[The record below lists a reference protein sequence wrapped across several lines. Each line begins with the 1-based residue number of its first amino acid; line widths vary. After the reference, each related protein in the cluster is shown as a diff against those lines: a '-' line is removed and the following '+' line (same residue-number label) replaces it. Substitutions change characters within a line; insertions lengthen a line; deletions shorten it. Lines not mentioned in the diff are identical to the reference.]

1 MASEDEP
8 ANWTILE
15 RLRSEFLNAKG
26 DVGVYWK
33 SEADLAHYHRFF
45 AARIGWKWDDAIA
58 QAQQAGWRRQSH
70 RILDWGCGS
79 GIATLRMLDA
89 IGADGIDGID
99 GIDEVILWDYSTL
112 TCNFARNAIESAYPN
127 LSVRIAAPETLGSL
141 DDTLCL
147 ASHVLNELDIESRSR
162 LTRLFSQAN
171 QVFWV
176 EPGSY
181 DSSRLLVEARE
192 ALLDRFSPIAPCV
205 CDQPCP
211 MNTEENARH
220 WCHFFAKTPVEAFTQ
235 TDWSRF
241 ATIMEI
247 DLRSLPYSFICL
259 DARKIAA
266 TRSTEEASRIIG
278 RPRQHKGYTRIFSCD
293 VNGLNDYELQKRDN
307 KSLWKSIKKGKDG
320 SLYQWTRV
328 ESGRIQSG
336 QPFD

>member
-1 MASEDEP
+1 MDADDEP
-8 ANWTILE
+8 VDWNTLE

-26 DVGVYWK
+26 DVGIYWK

-58 QAQQAGWRRQSH
+58 QAQQVGWRIQSK
-70 RILDWGCGS
+70 RLLDWGCGS
-79 GIATLRMLDA
+79 GIATLSLLDA
-89 IGADGIDGID
+89 IGAEGIE
-99 GIDEVILWDYSTL
+99 EVVLWDHSTL
-112 TCNFARNAIESAYPN
+112 ACNFARNAIEAAHPN

-147 ASHVLNELDIESRSR
+147 ASHVLNELDIEARSR

-205 CDQPCP
+205 CDQACP
-211 MNTEENARH
+211 MTAEENARH
-220 WCHFFAKTPVEAFTQ
+220 WCHFFAKPPVEAFTQ
-235 TDWSRF
+235 TNWSRF

-259 DARKIAA
+259 DARPIAGE
-266 TRSTEEASRIIG
+266 RSTEKASRIIG
-278 RPRQHKGYTRIFSCD
+278 RPRQHKGYTRILSCD
-293 VNGLNDYELQKRDN
+293 ANGLIDYELQKRDN
-307 KSLWKSIKKGKDG
+307 KSLWKGIKKGKDG
-320 SLYQWTRV
+320 SLYHWNQV

-336 QPFD
+336 KPLE